1 MHLRGTAL
9 VALLVLGLAPAAS
22 APVFAQDA
30 AADGPVVDVRRLPIN
45 LQRIQR
51 ELQQSAE
58 RQDQQGLVIRYQVDV
73 YGRSPE
79 IVWFTKED
87 NLKNGPVPYGAP
99 THKEMIE
106 AITPIEYRAPVADFT
121 AIMRWLAE
129 KAKK

>member
-1 MHLRGTAL
+1 MHLKGRAL
-9 VALLVLGLAPAAS
+9 VAFAVLGLSPLAGAPAYAQS
-22 APVFAQDA
+22 ATAQES
-30 AADGPVVDVRRLPIN
+30 VDVSRLPLN

-58 RQDQQGLVIRYQVDV
+58 RADHQGLVIRYQVDV

-79 IVWFTKED
+79 IVWFTKDD
-87 NLKNGPVPYGAP
+87 NLTNGPVPYGAP